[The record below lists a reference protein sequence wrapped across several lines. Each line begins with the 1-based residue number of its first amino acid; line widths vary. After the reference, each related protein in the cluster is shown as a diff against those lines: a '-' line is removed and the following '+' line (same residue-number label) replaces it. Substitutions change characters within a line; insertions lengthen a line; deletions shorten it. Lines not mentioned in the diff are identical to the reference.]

1 MRTSPGCGKSRESLP
16 EHLRVYGHL
25 ESWKFK
31 GVSVCVWGGGST
43 KKGYGAVETS
53 RPRIGASALSL
64 HIYLPAPIA
73 RLSVPGLEG

>member
-1 MRTSPGCGKSRESLP
+1 MGRAESLP

-31 GVSVCVWGGGST
+31 GVSVLVGRGGST
-43 KKGYGAVETS
+43 KKGYGAVEAG
-53 RPRIGASALSL
+53 RPRIGASALPL

-73 RLSVPGLEG
+73 RLSMPRLEG